1 MKTLGVIGG
10 LGPMATAYFMQLVTQ
25 MTDAETDQ
33 KHIRML
39 VASNPAIPDRT
50 RFILGQ
56 SSDNPAGK
64 MAEEG
69 LFLKNSGAQVLAIP
83 CITAHYFHDE
93 LESKIGL
100 PIIHAM
106 EETGKYLKDRH
117 IERVGLMATDGTI
130 LSCIF
135 QRTLEK
141 YGVEVIVPD
150 AESQQKVMDIIYRQV
165 KAGKP
170 VNMRTFNGVS
180 SHLRSKGAE
189 VVLLGCT
196 ELSVVKRDCR
206 LRSGYLDVMEVL
218 AMKAVSE
225 CGVLRKEYRELI
237 TR

>member
-10 LGPMATAYFMQLVTQ
+10 LGPMATAYYMQLITQ
-25 MTDAETDQ
+25 MTDAKTDQ
-33 KHIRML
+33 QHLRVL
-39 VASNPAIPDRT
+39 VASNPTIPDRT
-50 RFILGQ
+50 RYILGE
-56 SSDNPAGK
+56 SKDNPVDK

-69 LFLKNSGAQVLAIP
+69 RFLKDSGAEVLTIP

-93 LESKIGL
+93 LEKKVGL

-106 EETGKYLKDRH
+106 EETGKYLKERK
-117 IERVGLMATDGTI
+117 IETVGIMATDGTI
-130 LSCIF
+130 RSKVF
-135 QRTLEK
+135 ETTLEK
-141 YGVEVIVPD
+141 YGINVVTPD
-150 AESQQKVMDIIYRQV
+150 AEMQKKVMDIIYSQV

-170 VNMRTFNGVS
+170 VNMRTFNSVS
-180 SHLRSKGAE
+180 SHLRAKGAE

-196 ELSVVKRDCR
+196 ELSIVKRDCR

-225 CGVLRKEYRELI
+225 CGRLRKEYRELI